1 MSGTLGSLS
10 YNTFR
15 HAGGG
20 FLAFESSLEYGGDR
34 FLNFNIIDYFT
45 SKEVNE
51 KTAVLPLFHL
61 ENTYLSDM
69 AFGPFSLLFLFILF
83 ISHLELFCRF
93 RICETLTVKGLDGL
107 SAALK

>member
-45 SKEVNE
+45 SKEEPETKQEDGKEISKQTIMLN
-51 KTAVLPLFHL
+51 
-61 ENTYLSDM
+61 SDKQRSRLVWTSLGISM
-69 AFGPFSLLFLFILF
+69 NYMPFLNI
-83 ISHLELFCRF
+83 IEQ
-93 RICETLTVKGLDGL
+93 V
-107 SAALK
+107 

>member
-20 FLAFESSLEYGGDR
+20 FLAFESSLEWVGDR

-51 KTAVLPLFHL
+51 KLKYSPATFSFRKYLPPRYGFWTFFITIFIYFTHFTLVLPLSNL
-61 ENTYLSDM
+61 
-69 AFGPFSLLFLFILF
+69 
-83 ISHLELFCRF
+83 
-93 RICETLTVKGLDGL
+93 
-107 SAALK
+107 

>member
-20 FLAFESSLEYGGDR
+20 FLAFESSLEWVGDR

-51 KTAVLPLFHL
+51 NTVMPLFHL
-61 ENTYLSDM
+61 ENTYLPDM
-69 AFGPFSLLFLFILF
+69 AFGPFSLLFLFILL
-83 ISHLELFCRF
+83 ISHLFCRF

-107 SAALK
+107 SATLQ